1 MNFNSMA
8 TPKQY
13 SLKDLN
19 VIVNQLKKQVAT
31 SSQATLSNQQE
42 QQNTVKAQYN
52 SLPESTRMILA
63 PKGQYTQ
70 SQIGD
75 AYYAEKPERE
85 RQWALVKEK
94 LPEIE
99 REIDTQIAKV
109 DSTYNANK
117 AKWDNERRRNTYNG
131 SFGMGFA
138 QPTQFRNSATSEDQK
153 KLDAARIELSRAKKA
168 INTYTEADQSEDK
181 GTDREKGK
189 IKQFIDGFRNV
200 SIDDVVNI
208 GTLGYAGSVTDSKIN
223 SVLAKAERGEQ
234 LNEIEQLIVDSR
246 QSTQNAKGYVASR
259 GGGTIASSIGGG
271 VLQSTGFMVETAA
284 TGRML
289 DVVRTATSKG
299 VKLALKAAGREALR
313 TPLRGSMMSNYQER
327 TADQYSIADDGSVI
341 KDNPTA
347 FLERMYKSYATTY
360 AEGLS
365 EQMGNVVGGKVLS
378 SGLKKIAPK
387 MLGANIG
394 TSVVDGVNWL
404 DLNTKGFRDVLKKST
419 GYNGTINEFLEE
431 EFSNVV
437 EPLLTFEPERIK
449 DNFTLKNQFITLGS
463 VAVIGG
469 TTHVMSTPGIVT
481 SEIKTSSLR
490 KQRNTAIS
498 EIKDETLRQGVY
510 DAIKKG
516 ATIEDKSKL
525 LADLDWSTGS
535 SEDIAH
541 AADALSWSL
550 QADIFRGFDDSQQA
564 EALASLKA
572 EEYSRFFKE
581 NMNSNSGMV
590 HEVYDADEN
599 PYYLL
604 SGDLDQDNVDG
615 TIFVKN
621 AQTGQIEQISRNDIV
636 RSTNPISYER
646 GLSEVVELTTSE
658 IMEQT
663 LNQDQE
669 QDIEDAALVGVQP
682 ISYKMDDKVVLS
694 DGREAVFI
702 GYLNDGSSMAD
713 VAVFDPE
720 TSDYTTQTIPK
731 SQIISLST
739 AIESENAGNPEPGVQ
754 LNNEL
759 EESPVESHQ
768 REIPLT
774 KDGKPDYDSM
784 PVDMFVE
791 EASRV
796 YPREKVFG
804 YLEKRLS
811 KINKRVESLAKKEPD
826 GFNAMIAWES
836 TIEDLKQQAREIEAA
851 ITANTVHS
859 DVKVESEP
867 KVSRSNQ
874 VGSQITD
881 KYVNAPKEYG
891 VEKSIIT
898 ANDESIKGRYV
909 LLESGSVT
917 ASHDPQTFAQSA
929 GFPVNESGSTVNDR
943 DYGKD
948 KDAQQSV
955 VLMAQ
960 KYNGRAIDNP
970 VIVSPDGVVVSG
982 NNRTMSGEL
991 AARMGTDKAYIDHL
1005 KENAAQFGFTE
1016 DQISKLEHPRIV
1028 FQTTEPQLYN
1038 TETFAKFNAQDTKSQ
1053 NKVEKAIKFSKTV
1066 SDATIRRIGS
1076 EVEDHDTLGDLYADT
1091 RSVSRLI
1098 KVLQDS
1104 GVINQNEVAELKDG
1118 DNLSA
1123 IGKDMFET
1131 VLVGSVLSE
1140 NTIRLVNQDGMKRY
1154 RGRITKAIVPLLDNL
1169 TLGDYGITNE
1179 VDLAV
1184 SLLDL
1189 ARRGKSSIDDALSMK
1204 DMFQETPYTPLT
1216 VALAKSIEGSDKG
1229 IKELI
1234 SQYNS
1239 LATSAAHGQVDMFT
1253 QGVKR
1258 QDQILKEMGLIP
1270 SPETDTNS
1278 AADPIASAVSPQEKH
1293 RAVVRH
1299 VEKLNKLSGADA
1311 VAFSELGE
1319 LKQNIADMFA
1329 SQWANDPQTETPGVT
1344 IGLEVYI
1351 YSPHIKSVKDL
1362 TEVYT
1367 HEVVAHR
1374 NILVALGKDR
1384 QAEKMLYSSIVDEI
1398 GISEMTKYVSD
1409 GYFVNLVDNYFNNPT
1424 KNNKVEV
1431 GKEFVA
1437 YYAQNNFNE
1446 KWFNLEGNGK
1456 FVLNLLDGIDLSHVD
1471 QIITTANNGADGQKI
1486 FIRNSSDRNGEVSLE
1501 ANNSRNL
1508 GQIGTGDRVD
1518 ITRGGSDRILAS
1530 ENPSDS
1536 VSGISENTTY
1546 PENRR
1551 GITTES
1557 LTDNLFSTPRGNT
1570 GPDQRVESRFGSK
1583 PISGNDVER
1592 DVSSTAKQRLGEGN
1606 TIVSADRIEELRKR
1620 AKEKLSQLNSGFDPE
1635 LYAVL
1640 TELSVGYIEAGVRK
1654 FADFTTSMVA
1664 EFGDKVKPYLTSMYE
1679 GARRFPGMEQIAK
1692 EMDITIYVDNYTQ
1705 ELKENGRKRN
1715 SRVSDPI
1722 STVIP
1727 DMAFSQQLGVAS
1739 SDVQSEN
1746 AEGLPERKSTGTVRS
1761 KARVSKRGNV
1771 ESASI
1776 GDSNKSDVPNGRV
1789 GEFRLEQQAED
1800 GTTGSDSQPHAVL
1813 QRNGRN
1819 FRITDTSQSI
1829 VPNGEIAKIKANIE
1843 AVKLLKELQKANRDA
1858 TTDEQKKL
1866 SQYSGWGG
1874 LSTVLAT
1881 NRTLNSWIDKYGK
1894 YNAELKE
1901 LLSKDE
1907 YTAAVNST
1915 INAHYTTPQII
1926 SNIWSAVSRL
1936 GFNGGTILE
1945 PAMGSGNFFGAMPSE
1960 ISENSRLIGYEL
1972 DAITGAIA
1980 DKLYP
1985 DATVKVAGYETASEG
2000 PASVD
2005 LVISNVPFGQSAP
2018 YDPKHKDISKFSL
2031 HNYFIAKGLRQLRD
2045 GGLGVFI
2052 TSSSTMDGG
2061 SSRKFREWTQS
2072 EGNADFI
2079 GAVRLPNT
2087 AFAANAG
2094 TTVTTDILFY
2104 RKRNGISRS
2113 GYEQPY
2119 RNLSTIREVKRENQ
2133 YNNKTRKYED
2143 VVLPLQVNEYFATNP
2158 DMMLGDM
2165 HFAFEIGNGGLYSDT
2180 DQTLQAKK
2188 GEQLQ
2193 ERLRA
2198 ALDTLPSDIYGSD
2211 EAISGE
2217 VIAAN
2222 EREVISTFVKRDGEV
2237 YEVTESGLDA
2247 ICGTTKIGKKIYQ
2260 NSEITSSF
2268 IDIKQA
2274 AQRLITLEQNS
2285 YDNVEIEAQRKEL
2298 NRLYDNFNKRYGN
2311 FNRNN
2316 SVSFLQDDIQH
2327 VIAYALEN
2335 VTEENYLSTG
2345 GKTLTKF
2352 TVTKADILSKRIS
2365 NPLELPGSAASVAD
2379 AVQLSLRF
2387 KGSVDIPYLASLLGV
2402 DQDSAKTML
2411 LDSSEAFINPST
2423 GKIEERSEYL
2433 SGFVKDKLEV
2443 ARQYA
2448 KTDPK
2453 YEINISE
2460 LKRVIPTDIAPSD
2473 VNFRMS
2479 SYWLPSE
2486 FAEAFFKEQFGVTAY
2501 IKYVL
2506 ELGEWVVN
2514 AGKYS
2519 SKNGKTAGFYDSELA
2534 EKVLNQRPVTVYK
2547 TVGDK
2552 KVKDIEGS
2560 AEAAARM
2567 SEIND
2572 NFIEFVSNNDSYMET
2587 IARIYNEKFNTF
2599 VKRKFQ
2605 ADGGYYPGASRSI
2618 KLRQH
2623 QSNAVQRILND
2634 SVLLAH
2640 EVGTGKTFTMITG
2653 AMEMRRLGIARKPM
2667 IVVQNSTLEQFAASF
2682 QQLYPA
2688 AKLLVPSEKQR
2699 SAEKRQRLFAMIA
2712 YGDFDAVI
2720 IPQSFVDFI
2729 ADDPKRIADKLQ
2741 DELDNITNL
2750 AEATTDYALKNELRK
2765 KSKSLEDEIEKISTP
2780 TVKDVAKK
2788 QLSIEKR
2795 MKRQADRKTDKVFT
2809 FEELGVDALF
2819 VDEAH
2824 AYKKL
2829 GFNTSMGN
2837 VKGIDTGVSKR
2848 AFSMKL
2854 KADWIQ
2860 SRAGGRNVVFA
2871 TGTPI
2876 TNTMAEAWTMMRF
2889 ISPDL
2894 LKRYGI
2900 VNFDAFAST
2909 FGIVETGYEFN
2920 ASGNFKQIE
2929 RFKSFMNA
2937 PEFINIFK
2945 GKTDVVLSRDIPG
2958 FAEKLPKLLG
2968 GGFTQRIIKRSGEL
2982 TDFMNIV
2989 KDELAA
2995 WAKLPKKNRSPA
3007 TPMVMFTRASQAAI
3021 DLRLIDPNAIDS
3033 DFSKTNEVVRN
3044 VKRIYD
3050 KTSSYNGSQMVFSDK
3065 YQSPDYSTSTA
3076 EFSVYSNPSEGA
3088 NRFNLY
3094 EDMRSK
3100 LIDMGVT
3107 SSEIAIVT
3115 DMDAKKKEQL
3125 FARVNSGEVRIVFGS
3140 TEKMGVGVNAQRL
3153 LAAVHHID
3161 APARPMDFTQRN
3173 GRIIRQGNLHSSMNL
3188 PVEVLTYGVEKTLD
3202 VTAYQRLATKQAFI
3216 DQILGGDVS
3225 SRIID
3230 DEADEGSVTGQSFEE
3245 MMSNLS
3251 GSQYALRLTELNGK
3265 LRKAEMAVRSAERS
3279 RSDLKQRLYINR
3291 QKVVPIKME
3300 LVKLKKSIE
3309 AANELFGDSGKVTKV
3324 TIGRGSYTEK
3334 LSDVISKTMMA
3345 FADSYRKN
3353 RNAEPLRL
3361 TINDNPRQMVIMYNQ
3376 ALDQFS
3382 YIMNIEDMEIKGEV
3396 GTGGGLMVSVTSKI
3410 KALQKLY
3417 ADKYIELKDI
3427 EESIPSLEKRLGE
3440 PNKNEIAVIDLKA
3453 EIAAVTK
3460 LMADE
3465 SAAEEISNAT
3475 ELNLD
3480 NDIRY
3485 RDLSDINQTFND
3497 ELQQLIDGSLG
3508 AGHVFSFGMPSDA
3521 LLLSGVPKL
3530 PIELSATRLKAKSEQ
3545 DNHKFDLSNVVNLP
3559 DAIANP
3565 IAVFDSTKG
3574 ETTKVILTELSNG
3587 KDNFVVVLST
3597 HSKGTGRKTLEI
3609 SNIVSLY
3616 PKDHFQ
3622 GIIDWISGGL
3632 MRWVDKEKALNF
3644 ISVQWPNYIGNG
3656 DKTKGFNSAT
3666 KIIENFENPKY
3677 NVRNR
3682 IEDNSIKE
3690 AAKQREYEAQKQRK
3704 YISPDKR
3711 KVEAIDQLRKLAQRF
3726 KTEVVIVD
3734 SVRELPDNLRYAT
3747 RNKRFKGL
3755 YRKSSSEVYFI
3766 ASEIKDTDDATAIFL
3781 HEVVAHKGIDGL
3793 MGREKADQFYT
3804 AVFESQKPHEQTA
3817 LLAKYGDKVV
3827 AGDELVARMAE
3838 GDVTPSVMQ
3847 SIVSAIRRFFRE
3859 TLGMPLTITDN
3870 DIRYLL
3876 WKSKNNLQRA
3886 TTVSEV
3892 FSVIERDMELEKQL
3906 YPAEKSLMEQIK
3918 EVSIRYRDGEKQK
3931 GTVYRVSGK
3940 KSSFKSKAIQVQEGF
3955 QDSTI
3960 KVHLTQNEIKRRGGT
3975 ITPMTNVYEALN
3987 HRDSIADAQMEKYSH
4002 NFIRP
4007 IINDIKQF
4015 RSKGIG
4021 YGDVT
4026 EYMLAKHSLER
4037 HNDHS
4042 DVTALAEE
4050 GKGDWTESHVSGI
4063 ITNFESKLSEEELTE
4078 FWNIWR
4084 DATRRILDIA
4094 VESGRMSLQQRNDI
4108 LAKKWEYYVP
4118 LRGKDWDFE
4127 KMEDLR
4133 DVFYTQY
4140 SNRGNGVSSS
4150 KEVLNIKARG
4160 RRSKASDPIAAL
4172 QQMANLEIYLS
4183 AVNNVNRSLLR
4194 LAEQYSDMKDI
4205 FESIDNRWF
4214 VKVGLEWR
4222 ETNLKPDIAQIKA
4235 SNEAQKLKR
4244 SLEKELAKETEAK
4257 KAETLR
4263 AQIEQADNDIT
4274 VSARSINKPY
4284 TGLDPSNGDV
4294 VVMKDG
4300 VRYIVRLADVEVA
4313 AAINGNSGSVQ
4324 RWLSRYPGRVTR
4336 VMSQLSTSK
4345 NPAFILPNFIRDLQ
4359 QATLYSYVDSNG
4371 HTLDL
4376 LKYTALSWGVLHRS
4390 TRGKLQ
4396 PLTVVQLGELDIL
4409 DPKQRKTLIGKYG
4422 KKRVEDTLYD
4432 IFHLNGG
4439 ETGYVHILEPKDYQ
4453 RKLRK
4458 EIMYSTGRNYP
4469 LKFVK
4474 GVNNGLDYM
4483 ANMSENMVRFA
4494 TFMSQ
4499 IDNGSNAFDA
4509 VSYAKN
4515 ITVNFN
4521 RKGKYSKGVGALFMF
4536 FNAGIQGALN
4546 FYSLYGNKQGKSKD
4560 EIRRQR
4566 VRFLKANAVL
4576 ASLGYVSAMFM
4587 YEMLLGLAG
4596 DDGEEFQVSEYERR
4610 TNLIIPAVWSD
4621 KGYVKIP
4628 IPIIFRPFYALG
4640 VMSNDWVNGKIEPND
4655 ILASFTEMMVDA
4667 VSPQPVE
4674 FSLDQD
4680 NGWSWT
4686 KSIVP
4691 SAIKPIAEIGYNQNF
4706 MGAKINREAPYSPN
4720 TPESQLGR
4728 ANTNSMAVSISKWLN
4743 ELGGGNAFTPAG
4755 ISENGKRDIRNLL
4768 DISPSTIEHI
4778 ATSYT
4783 GGVGR
4788 IIHEAYITLTSSEK
4802 EARKI
4807 PVLNRF
4813 YGEAYPKDPSK
4824 EYYDIKRNIEWVDN
4838 NNKATEKN
4846 KVESALF
4853 GKGEFSG
4860 KKLEYK
4866 KYREMLKSVEKRIKA
4881 IEERLKESQFG
4892 THEYDNLESQIDNLQ
4907 RQFIKQYNDQR
4918 N

>member
-621 AQTGQIEQISRNDIV
+621 AQTGQIEQISGNDIV

-1299 VEKLNKLSGADA
+1299 VEKLNKFSGADA

-1705 ELKENGRKRN
+1705 ELKNTDN
-1715 SRVSDPI
+1715 
-1722 STVIP
+1722 
-1727 DMAFSQQLGVAS
+1727 
-1739 SDVQSEN
+1739 
-1746 AEGLPERKSTGTVRS
+1746 
-1761 KARVSKRGNV
+1761 NV
-1771 ESASI
+1771 
-1776 GDSNKSDVPNGRV
+1776 
-1789 GEFRLEQQAED
+1789 
-1800 GTTGSDSQPHAVL
+1800 
-1813 QRNGRN
+1813 
-1819 FRITDTSQSI
+1819 
-1829 VPNGEIAKIKANIE
+1829 
-1843 AVKLLKELQKANRDA
+1843 
-1858 TTDEQKKL
+1858 
-1866 SQYSGWGG
+1866 
-1874 LSTVLAT
+1874 
-1881 NRTLNSWIDKYGK
+1881 
-1894 YNAELKE
+1894 
-1901 LLSKDE
+1901 
-1907 YTAAVNST
+1907 
-1915 INAHYTTPQII
+1915 
-1926 SNIWSAVSRL
+1926 
-1936 GFNGGTILE
+1936 
-1945 PAMGSGNFFGAMPSE
+1945 
-1960 ISENSRLIGYEL
+1960 
-1972 DAITGAIA
+1972 
-1980 DKLYP
+1980 
-1985 DATVKVAGYETASEG
+1985 
-2000 PASVD
+2000 
-2005 LVISNVPFGQSAP
+2005 
-2018 YDPKHKDISKFSL
+2018 
-2031 HNYFIAKGLRQLRD
+2031 
-2045 GGLGVFI
+2045 
-2052 TSSSTMDGG
+2052 
-2061 SSRKFREWTQS
+2061 
-2072 EGNADFI
+2072 
-2079 GAVRLPNT
+2079 
-2087 AFAANAG
+2087 
-2094 TTVTTDILFY
+2094 
-2104 RKRNGISRS
+2104 
-2113 GYEQPY
+2113 
-2119 RNLSTIREVKRENQ
+2119 RNLSGNSQRHSTDGSNEIPLDERDILDADGRRGRRMGDGVSQRDRVANRELQRGAS
-2133 YNNKTRKYED
+2133 TG
-2143 VVLPLQVNEYFATNP
+2143 VLPATVSRERSDNGVSSQNSPNLRTSGIDARDTITPGYDLHSGEGNNVDNTAGVADSNRANHSDGESFAERTVRTKLKQKQAEPIPVSVMDINNIRSTLP
-2158 DMMLGDM
+2158 LLLPEQQDDVYK
-2165 HFAFEIGNGGLYSDT
+2165 AEIRFYSDEHKT
-2180 DQTLQAKK
+2180 
-2188 GEQLQ
+2188 
-2193 ERLRA
+2193 A
-2198 ALDTLPSDIYGSD
+2198 ALSFGKGMLFT
-2211 EAISGE
+2211 
-2217 VIAAN
+2217 N
-2222 EREVISTFVKRDGEV
+2222 
-2237 YEVTESGLDA
+2237 
-2247 ICGTTKIGKKIYQ
+2247 GT
-2260 NSEITSSF
+2260 
-2268 IDIKQA
+2268 
-2274 AQRLITLEQNS
+2274 
-2285 YDNVEIEAQRKEL
+2285 
-2298 NRLYDNFNKRYGN
+2298 
-2311 FNRNN
+2311 
-2316 SVSFLQDDIQH
+2316 
-2327 VIAYALEN
+2327 
-2335 VTEENYLSTG
+2335 
-2345 GKTLTKF
+2345 
-2352 TVTKADILSKRIS
+2352 
-2365 NPLELPGSAASVAD
+2365 
-2379 AVQLSLRF
+2379 
-2387 KGSVDIPYLASLLGV
+2387 
-2402 DQDSAKTML
+2402 
-2411 LDSSEAFINPST
+2411 
-2423 GKIEERSEYL
+2423 
-2433 SGFVKDKLEV
+2433 
-2443 ARQYA
+2443 
-2448 KTDPK
+2448 
-2453 YEINISE
+2453 
-2460 LKRVIPTDIAPSD
+2460 
-2473 VNFRMS
+2473 
-2479 SYWLPSE
+2479 
-2486 FAEAFFKEQFGVTAY
+2486 
-2501 IKYVL
+2501 
-2506 ELGEWVVN
+2506 
-2514 AGKYS
+2514 
-2519 SKNGKTAGFYDSELA
+2519 
-2534 EKVLNQRPVTVYK
+2534 
-2547 TVGDK
+2547 
-2552 KVKDIEGS
+2552 
-2560 AEAAARM
+2560 
-2567 SEIND
+2567 
-2572 NFIEFVSNNDSYMET
+2572 
-2587 IARIYNEKFNTF
+2587 
-2599 VKRKFQ
+2599 
-2605 ADGGYYPGASRSI
+2605 
-2618 KLRQH
+2618 
-2623 QSNAVQRILND
+2623 
-2634 SVLLAH
+2634 
-2640 EVGTGKTFTMITG
+2640 GTGKTYTGFGVIKRFHKLGKKNMLIVVPAEAKIADWTKESKSFNLDVHTLESTKDKGKDISVTTYANFRANSAIKERDFDLIIYDECHRLMESNKGDYSSTSLAHFQICNRNLNDALARLKSVHPLWIKENQIREEINLLGESKIDKTAQISALKMRLNGIKERQNSELPDIERKAQKAVEKTKVLYLSATPFKSYFNLRYANGTLFDWSGNEQVNNHGSRIDAESAFMLDNFGSNFEWKYHRLQQKDKSNAEAIAMQEVEFADKLFKSGVMSSRAIESNMDYSREFPLIT
-2653 AMEMRRLGIARKPM
+2653 LGRADAFNKGFNDLFSYGESAKFSNIAEFARKIFYDYNYSTQLYESLRASM
-2667 IVVQNSTLEQFAASF
+2667 SIDRIRRHIDLGRKIVVFHRR
-2682 QQLYPA
+2682 
-2688 AKLLVPSEKQR
+2688 KQANVNPPFR
-2699 SAEKRQRLFAMIA
+2699 AVISLARKEAEKILEGRFVGNHEKTRADKIIEECMLFENTNFELLNYEQSLDYSSVIDQITKVFGSKRVVTMNGDTAKSQKSKNIELFNDDNSGVDIIVIQEEAGKEGISLHDKTGKHQRVLINMSLPVSSTTALQIEGRIYRIGQESNAIFEYPLLGLDMEIANFGQTINRKLSTTENLAAGSQARDLIRSFAE
-2712 YGDFDAVI
+2712 GVL
-2720 IPQSFVDFI
+2720 SNSS
-2729 ADDPKRIADKLQ
+2729 ADVPNTNQGRGGKEYDKRIASDVNPFNKAVLMYDTNQKNRAHRSQREGTDFYATPEPIGLKMTEMLNLRNGDSVLEPSAGDGRIAMWFPDFSNSTIIEPSYTLFSKASARAGGGNRKFVNSQFEDFNIVNKFDGIAMNPPFGSGGAMAMTHIEKAFGHLKENGRIVAIVPRGAMDNKLDDFLYGQTAQGKPKHADARLVASINLPNVAFEQSGTNVGTRIVVIDKSSIDHNESVYNTDLSYIKNVKELFSSIEDITIPNRNSVSETSNIQ
-2741 DELDNITNL
+2741 DAEQRESSFDSFVQQHSKTGADLYTASPKRYLGDDYKAISTLAKKHGGHYSSYSNKEDNVRAGFIFGNKDSVDIFIAEADNILSGEDIDSDAIRFREIETSPEMEQIKSDAVKRGEFMLSPNGQPSNL
-2750 AEATTDYALKNELRK
+2750 TEHQWLQVRTSAFKEWFGDWEKAARVEKLRNSSPVEITGDDYVGKYELNRDAAQQWLFDNVRGEYVINDTGEKVSLSRLGVKKVTSHSMGNEAHLKSISVIPRLIENSIFITEIPNEKDNGKFDSYRYYVCGLNIDDTPYTAKVAVGVKGGK
-2765 KSKSLEDEIEKISTP
+2765 KYYDHSLTEIEK
-2780 TVKDVAKK
+2780 
-2788 QLSIEKR
+2788 
-2795 MKRQADRKTDKVFT
+2795 
-2809 FEELGVDALF
+2809 GAL
-2819 VDEAH
+2819 
-2824 AYKKL
+2824 
-2829 GFNTSMGN
+2829 
-2837 VKGIDTGVSKR
+2837 ID
-2848 AFSMKL
+2848 
-2854 KADWIQ
+2854 
-2860 SRAGGRNVVFA
+2860 
-2871 TGTPI
+2871 
-2876 TNTMAEAWTMMRF
+2876 
-2889 ISPDL
+2889 
-2894 LKRYGI
+2894 
-2900 VNFDAFAST
+2900 
-2909 FGIVETGYEFN
+2909 
-2920 ASGNFKQIE
+2920 
-2929 RFKSFMNA
+2929 
-2937 PEFINIFK
+2937 NI
-2945 GKTDVVLSRDIPG
+2945 D
-2958 FAEKLPKLLG
+2958 
-2968 GGFTQRIIKRSGEL
+2968 EL
-2982 TDFMNIV
+2982 T
-2989 KDELAA
+2989 
-2995 WAKLPKKNRSPA
+2995 SP
-3007 TPMVMFTRASQAAI
+3007 FDNNQ
-3021 DLRLIDPNAIDS
+3021 N
-3033 DFSKTNEVVRN
+3033 
-3044 VKRIYD
+3044 
-3050 KTSSYNGSQMVFSDK
+3050 
-3065 YQSPDYSTSTA
+3065 
-3076 EFSVYSNPSEGA
+3076 
-3088 NRFNLY
+3088 
-3094 EDMRSK
+3094 
-3100 LIDMGVT
+3100 T
-3107 SSEIAIVT
+3107 SSEYKDSKLLEILQNNSSKVV
-3115 DMDAKKKEQL
+3115 DA
-3125 FARVNSGEVRIVFGS
+3125 NGEPMVVYHGTTFG
-3140 TEKMGVGVNAQRL
+3140 
-3153 LAAVHHID
+3153 
-3161 APARPMDFTQRN
+3161 DFTEFD
-3173 GRIIRQGNLHSSMNL
+3173 M
-3188 PVEVLTYGVEKTLD
+3188 
-3202 VTAYQRLATKQAFI
+3202 
-3216 DQILGGDVS
+3216 
-3225 SRIID
+3225 
-3230 DEADEGSVTGQSFEE
+3230 
-3245 MMSNLS
+3245 
-3251 GSQYALRLTELNGK
+3251 
-3265 LRKAEMAVRSAERS
+3265 ERS
-3279 RSDLKQRLYINR
+3279 RAEGGMFFTSDRDLAVEYSDRSFDFDEPNLFECFISAKNPHMVDYGGYKYRSF
-3291 QKVVPIKME
+3291 KME
-3300 LVKLKKSIE
+3300 NIITKAHDNGNDSVIISSIIDPRFSETTTNNNPVDEVVIFDSTQIKS
-3309 AANELFGDSGKVTKV
+3309 ATDN
-3324 TIGRGSYTEK
+3324 RGT
-3334 LSDVISKTMMA
+3334 
-3345 FADSYRKN
+3345 FN
-3353 RNAEPLRL
+3353 
-3361 TINDNPRQMVIMYNQ
+3361 
-3376 ALDQFS
+3376 
-3382 YIMNIEDMEIKGEV
+3382 G
-3396 GTGGGLMVSVTSKI
+3396 
-3410 KALQKLY
+3410 
-3417 ADKYIELKDI
+3417 ADK
-3427 EESIPSLEKRLGE
+3427 
-3440 PNKNEIAVIDLKA
+3440 
-3453 EIAAVTK
+3453 
-3460 LMADE
+3460 
-3465 SAAEEISNAT
+3465 
-3475 ELNLD
+3475 
-3480 NDIRY
+3480 DIRY
-3485 RDLSDINQTFND
+3485 RSLDEINDTFND

-3597 HSKGTGRKTLEI
+3597 QSKGTGRKTLEI

-3622 GIIDWISGGL
+3622 GIIDWVSGGL

-3711 KVEAIDQLRKLAQRF
+3711 KVEAIDQLRKLAQLF
-3726 KTEVVIVD
+3726 NTEVVIVD

-3766 ASEIKDTDDATAIFL
+3766 ASEIKDADDATATFL